1 MTRKITNYTLTVTAG
16 PTRDISSHVP
26 VPVNTEQPLHFDTNL
41 ISTDL
46 FVRIQNYRGTDKTL
60 PSTSPYFETPPHSTN
75 KDKYSIS
82 FSPLIFK
89 DSSINGDDLVLG
101 NDFDEPISKNLPPG
115 FSVAWRVARWVVDPG
130 LDGDPWAEKPWLE
143 GRVLSSVNVI
153 DIGDRDDKKQA
164 GEGVDVLEEG
174 LYKSKLNAEEGSEEE
189 IPKDG
194 AARMKFFVQQEKRK
208 KFVFEKGEK
217 YWMDF
222 YNPYLDFNEFA
233 LHLPGIS
240 IHILQYWDGQPLRY
254 VLKNRVDQTVYLV
267 VQFTLTPKED
277 VDTDE
282 EDEDD
287 DGDDEEDDEGDDEI
301 FEDARQSEG
310 TTSQKSTN
318 PAVQTSNDDID

>member
-1 MTRKITNYTLTVTAG
+1 MTRKISNYTLTVTAG
-16 PTRDISSHVP
+16 PSRDISSHVP

-60 PSTSPYFETPPHSTN
+60 PQTSPYFTTPPHSTN

-82 FSPLIFK
+82 FSPLTFK
-89 DSSINGDDLVLG
+89 TSPINGDDLVLG
-101 NDFDEPISKNLPPG
+101 NDFDEPISNNLPPG
-115 FSVAWRVARWVVDPG
+115 FSVAWRIARWVIDPG

-153 DIGDRDDKKQA
+153 DVGERDD
-164 GEGVDVLEEG
+164 GNDGGRVDVLGEG
-174 LYKSKLNAEEGSEEE
+174 LHKGKLKSETGTTEEEE

-208 KFVFEKGEK
+208 GFVFEKGEK

-233 LHLPGIS
+233 LNLPGVS

-267 VQFTLTPKED
+267 VQFTLTLQED
-277 VDTDE
+277 VDDE
-282 EDEDD
+282 SEDD
-287 DGDDEEDDEGDDEI
+287 DDDDDEYEEDDEI
-301 FEDARQSEG
+301 FEDAQESEG
-310 TTSQKSTN
+310 PTSQKSKN
-318 PAVQTSNDDID
+318 PAVQTSQDDID